1 VRALLLARIDEVRPL
16 LYPRCGGAMRII
28 AFITEGPVIRRI
40 TGHLGEPTRRL
51 RLRPAPDYSK
61 NGIEIPLLGAPEAPH
76 DRAMG
81 FVCFSQ
87 ERMQRKSRNLLRLG
101 HTTMRQRSN
110 ACCEFG
116 FEFTLC
122 HTQLVTALQIDPE
135 LGAHITSR
143 ACGVA
148 QSVYLI
154 AGEVLGFPHAVVGQ
168 CGAASTTDTA
178 RDAIEPTRRIES
190 AKAPTR
196 DSLPLKRSTSCA
208 RSSSPMRWVCRP
220 GNGVQVAPQRLK
232 AARRLWRDA
241 DRDGE
246 ARLGNA
252 EFIERFAQKFA
263 GVDRG

>member
-1 VRALLLARIDEVRPL
+1 
-16 LYPRCGGAMRII
+16 MRII

-178 RDAIEPTRRIES
+178 QHAIEPTRRIES
-190 AKAPTR
+190 AKAPKR
-196 DSLPLKRSTSCA
+196 DSLPLKRTRRA
-208 RSSSPMRWVCRP
+208 RGHPARCDGLQAGERRA
-220 GNGVQVAPQRLK
+220 GG
-232 AARRLWRDA
+232 AAA
-241 DRDGE
+241 
-246 ARLGNA
+246 A
-252 EFIERFAQKFA
+252 
-263 GVDRG
+263 